1 MKLRTLEDP
10 FERLDHFFL
19 FLNLSP
25 SQADLFANLSV
36 IIGIL
41 FLLFCSA
48 LVSGSEVAFFSLGPN
63 EKESINGATEKK
75 AELLKDLLERPKR
88 LLATIL
94 IANNFVNVG
103 IVILSTYLTDNLM
116 PASISETYQFVI
128 QVVVV
133 TFLLL
138 LLGEVIP
145 KVYANKNPLTLAT
158 FMAFPLFYIR
168 LVLNPFSSVLVNS
181 TNFIDKR
188 IKKRGHNISVDELS
202 QALELTSDDVQDE
215 DDQRILEGIV
225 KFGNTEV
232 KQVMTSRVDV
242 VSIEEGESYQEV
254 NTIILEAGFS
264 RIPVHRENFDN
275 ISGVLYIKDLL
286 PHLQKKEFDWKSLIR
301 KPYFVP
307 ENKKIDDLLKEFQ
320 SMKTHLAIVVDEYG
334 GSSGIITL
342 EDILEEIVG
351 DISDEF
357 DDDDL
362 FYSKLDDLNYVF
374 EAKIALN
381 DMYRVLDIDGEEF
394 EEEKGESETLAGF
407 VLELFGK
414 IPQKNEKI
422 RFKDYQ
428 ITIEAA
434 DKRRIK
440 QIKLQ
445 LPETAGDQEDED

>member
-1 MKLRTLEDP
+1 MEDP
-10 FERLDHFFL
+10 FERLNHFFL
-19 FLNLSP
+19 FLNLSS
-25 SQADLFANLSV
+25 SQAELLTIILVSV
-36 IIGIL
+36 AIL
-41 FLLFCSA
+41 FLLLCSA

-63 EKESINGATEKK
+63 EKETINGSTERK
-75 AELLKDLLERPKR
+75 AKMLKDLIDRPKR

-103 IVILSTYLTDNLM
+103 IVILSTYLTDSLM
-116 PASISETYQFVI
+116 PKDFPESYQFTI

-145 KVYANKNPLTLAT
+145 KIYANKNPLTLAN

-168 LVLNPFSSVLVNS
+168 MILNPFSSLLVNS

-188 IKKRGHNISVDELS
+188 IKKKGHNISVDELS
-202 QALELTSDDVQDE
+202 QALELTSDENQD
-215 DDQRILEGIV
+215 DDDHKILEGIV

-242 VSIEEGESYQEV
+242 VSLEESQSYKEV
-254 NTIILEAGFS
+254 NDTILDAGFS
-264 RIPVHRENFDN
+264 RIPVHKDNFDN

-286 PHLQKKEFDWKSLIR
+286 PHLKKKDFEWQKLMR

-362 FYSKLDDLNYVF
+362 FYSKLDDFNYVF

-381 DMYRVLDIDGEEF
+381 DMYRVLDIDGDEF
-394 EEEKGESETLAGF
+394 EAEKGESETLAGF

-422 RFKDYQ
+422 RFNDYQ

-440 QIKLQ
+440 RIKLQ
-445 LPETAGDQEDED
+445 LPETTEVREYED

>member
-1 MKLRTLEDP
+1 MEDP
-10 FERLDHFFL
+10 LEYLHHFFL
-19 FLNLSP
+19 LLNFSA
-25 SQADLFANLSV
+25 SQAEVLGVVSASLA
-36 IIGIL
+36 IL
-41 FLLFCSA
+41 LMLLFSA

-63 EKESINGATEKK
+63 EKADIAES
-75 AELLKDLLERPKR
+75 AEGSSKIIKELLERPKK

-103 IVILSTYLTDNLM
+103 IVILSTYLTEMLM
-116 PASISETYQFVI
+116 AEDFPIRFKFLL

-138 LLGEVIP
+138 LLGEVVP
-145 KVYANKNPLTLAT
+145 KIYANKRPLRLAGI
-158 FMAFPLFYIR
+158 MAYPLFYIR
-168 LVLNPFSSVLVNS
+168 FILNPFSSMLVSS

-188 IKKRGHNISVDELS
+188 IKKKGHNISVDQLS
-202 QALELTSDDVQDE
+202 QALELTTDENQDGE
-215 DDQRILEGIV
+215 DQKILEGIV
-225 KFGNTEV
+225 KFGTTDV

-242 VSIEEGESYQEV
+242 ISIEQGMTFHEV
-254 NTIILEAGFS
+254 TELILEAGFS
-264 RIPVHRENFDN
+264 RIPVHKENFDS
-275 ISGVLYIKDLL
+275 IVGVLYIKDLL
-286 PHLQKKEFDWKSLIR
+286 PHLNKKELDWNKLIR

-307 ENKKIDDLLKEFQ
+307 ENKKIDDLLRDFQ
-320 SMKTHLAIVVDEYG
+320 TKKTHLAIVVDEYG

-362 FYSKLDDLNYVF
+362 FYSKLDDTTYVF

-381 DMYRVLDIDGEEF
+381 DMYRVLDIDGDDF
-394 EEEKGESETLAGF
+394 ENEKGESETLAGF

-414 IPQKNEKI
+414 IPKKNEKL
-422 RFKDYQ
+422 RFKEYQ
-428 ITIEAA
+428 LTIEAA

-440 QIKLQ
+440 RIKLQ
-445 LPETAGDQEDED
+445 LPTSNEIAEYED

>member
-1 MKLRTLEDP
+1 MTLEDP
-10 FERLDHFFL
+10 FERLNHFFL
-19 FLNLSP
+19 FLNLNP
-25 SQADLFANLSV
+25 SQTELIATV
-36 IIGIL
+36 IVVITIL
-41 FLLFCSA
+41 FLLLCSA
-48 LVSGSEVAFFSLGPN
+48 LVSGSEVAYFSLGPN
-63 EKESINGATEKK
+63 EKESVFNSNDRRDQ
-75 AELLKDLLERPKR
+75 LLKDLLERPKR

-103 IVILSTYLTDNLM
+103 IVILSTYLSEQLI
-116 PASISETYQFVI
+116 PAHFPATYIFLI

-145 KVYANKNPLTLAT
+145 KIYANKNPLKLAGI
-158 FMAFPLFYIR
+158 MAFPLFYIR
-168 LVLNPFSSVLVNS
+168 IVLSPFSNLLVNS

-188 IKKRGHNISVDELS
+188 IKKKGHNISVDELS
-202 QALELTSDDVQDE
+202 QALELTSDDNQDE

-242 VSIEEGESYQEV
+242 VSLDENQGFKEVIEV
-254 NTIILEAGFS
+254 ILDAGFS
-264 RIPVHRENFDN
+264 RIPVHRDNFDN

-286 PHLQKKEFDWKSLIR
+286 PHLNKKDYKWQSLIR

-307 ENKKIDDLLKEFQ
+307 ENKKIDDLLREFQ
-320 SMKTHLAIVVDEYG
+320 GKKTHLAIVVDEYG
-334 GSSGIITL
+334 GSSGIISL

-362 FYSKLDDLNYVF
+362 FYSKLDDETYVF
-374 EAKIALN
+374 EAKISLN
-381 DMYRVLDIDGEEF
+381 DMYRVLDIEGDEF
-394 EEEKGESETLAGF
+394 EAAKGESESLAGF

-414 IPQKNEKI
+414 IPQKNERI
-422 RFKDYQ
+422 RFNDYQ

-440 QIKLQ
+440 RIKMQ
-445 LPETAGDQEDED
+445 LPVEKEGEEYED

>member
-1 MKLRTLEDP
+1 LEDP
-10 FERLDHFFL
+10 FERLNHLFL

-25 SQADLFANLSV
+25 SQTELFAV
-36 IIGIL
+36 IL
-41 FLLFCSA
+41 VSLAVVFLLLCSA

-63 EKESINGATEKK
+63 EKESISGSIERK
-75 AELLKDLLERPKR
+75 AKMLNDLLERPKR

-103 IVILSTYLTDNLM
+103 IVILSTYLTEILI
-116 PASISETYQFVI
+116 PAEFPDTYQFVI

-145 KVYANKNPLTLAT
+145 KIYANKNPMTLAR

-168 LVLNPFSSVLVNS
+168 FVLNPFSSLLVNS

-188 IKKRGHNISVDELS
+188 IKKKGHNISVDELS
-202 QALELTSDDVQDE
+202 QALELTSDENQDE
-215 DDQRILEGIV
+215 DDHRILEGIV

-242 VSIEEGESYQEV
+242 VSLEESQSYQEV
-254 NTIILEAGFS
+254 NDIILEAGFS
-264 RIPVHRENFDN
+264 RIPVHRDNFDN
-275 ISGVLYIKDLL
+275 ISGILFIKDLL
-286 PHLQKKEFDWKSLIR
+286 PHLQKKNFKWQSLIR
-301 KPYFVP
+301 KPFFVP

-362 FYSKLDDLNYVF
+362 IYSKLDDQTYVF

-381 DMYRVLDIDGEEF
+381 DMYRVLDIEGDDF
-394 EEEKGESETLAGF
+394 ESEKGESETLAGF

-422 RFKDYQ
+422 RFNDYM

-440 QIKLQ
+440 RIKLQ
-445 LPETAGDQEDED
+445 LPETTEVEEYED

>member
-1 MKLRTLEDP
+1 LEDP
-10 FERLDHFFL
+10 FERLNHLFL
-19 FLNLSP
+19 FLNLNTG
-25 SQADLFANLSV
+25 QTELLSTV
-36 IIGIL
+36 LVSLAIA
-41 FLLFCSA
+41 FLLLCSA

-63 EKESINGATEKK
+63 EKESINSSTEGKSK
-75 AELLKDLLERPKR
+75 MLKDLLERPKR

-103 IVILSTYLTDNLM
+103 IVILSTYLTDSLL
-116 PASISETYQFVI
+116 PADFPPTYIFVI

-145 KVYANKNPLTLAT
+145 KIYANKNPLTLAS
-158 FMAFPLFYIR
+158 FMAFPLYYIR
-168 LVLNPFSSVLVNS
+168 MVLMPFSSLLVNS

-188 IKKRGHNISVDELS
+188 IKKKGHNISVDELS
-202 QALELTSDDVQDE
+202 QALELTSDDNQDE

-242 VSIEEGESYQEV
+242 VSIEEGESYTQVIE
-254 NTIILEAGFS
+254 IILDAGFS
-264 RIPVHRENFDN
+264 RIPVHKDNFDN

-286 PHLQKKEFDWKSLIR
+286 PHLQKKDFDWQKLIR

-362 FYSKLDDLNYVF
+362 FYSKLDDFNYVF

-381 DMYRVLDIDGEEF
+381 DMYRVLDIDGDEF
-394 EEEKGESETLAGF
+394 EAEKGESETLAGF

-422 RFKDYQ
+422 RFNDYQ

-445 LPETAGDQEDED
+445 LPETAVNQEHED

>member
-1 MKLRTLEDP
+1 MPKDFP
-10 FERLDHFFL
+10 
-19 FLNLSP
+19 
-25 SQADLFANLSV
+25 
-36 IIGIL
+36 
-41 FLLFCSA
+41 
-48 LVSGSEVAFFSLGPN
+48 
-63 EKESINGATEKK
+63 ES
-75 AELLKDLLERPKR
+75 
-88 LLATIL
+88 
-94 IANNFVNVG
+94 
-103 IVILSTYLTDNLM
+103 
-116 PASISETYQFVI
+116 YQFTI

-145 KVYANKNPLTLAT
+145 KIYANKNPLTLAN

-168 LVLNPFSSVLVNS
+168 MILNPFSSLLVNS

-188 IKKRGHNISVDELS
+188 IKKKGHNISVDELS
-202 QALELTSDDVQDE
+202 QALELTSDENQD
-215 DDQRILEGIV
+215 DDDHKILEGIV

-242 VSIEEGESYQEV
+242 VSLEESQSYKEV
-254 NTIILEAGFS
+254 NDTILDAGFS
-264 RIPVHRENFDN
+264 RIPVHKDNFDN

-286 PHLQKKEFDWKSLIR
+286 PHLKKKDFEWQKLMR

-362 FYSKLDDLNYVF
+362 FYSKLDDFNYVF

-381 DMYRVLDIDGEEF
+381 DMYRVLDIDGDEF
-394 EEEKGESETLAGF
+394 EAEKGESETLAGF

-422 RFKDYQ
+422 RFNDYQ

-440 QIKLQ
+440 RIKLQ
-445 LPETAGDQEDED
+445 LPETTEVREYED